1 MYLQETVKQTFS
13 LAGVPRLSYI
23 LGLAGTTPYLATS
36 TSVLYL
42 AWARNTEWPT
52 DSSLLNN
59 LLIPQE
65 MANHWLGVVEPI
77 QLGYGAVIISFLG
90 AIHWG
95 LEFAEKV
102 PDAARAQFRYGLGVA
117 ASVVA
122 WPTLLLPWQW
132 GLTAQ
137 WAAFVGMWYADRT
150 ATIRGWAPTWY
161 ATYRFVLT
169 AIVGTAIMISLIG
182 RMTFGAFA
190 PEWTTREKLQ
200 ASANEQPYTE
210 KWQKL
215 EEEEKRKKREEE
227 EKKQEEKEKKKKKQ
241 EESGKEGA
249 DKKKGEKVTD
259 QKEKKE

>member
-1 MYLQETVKQTFS
+1 M
-13 LAGVPRLSYI
+13 
-23 LGLAGTTPYLATS
+23 
-36 TSVLYL
+36 LYL

-102 PDAARAQFRYGLGVA
+102 PDAARSRFRYGLGVA

-200 ASANEQPYTE
+200 ASVNEEPYTE

-215 EEEEKRKKREEE
+215 EGEEKKKKREEE
-227 EKKQEEKEKKKKKQ
+227 KKKQ
-241 EESGKEGA
+241 EEEKKRKEEEEKKKNKEEKSKGGA
-249 DKKKGEKVTD
+249 EKKKGDKEGDKEAD
-259 QKEKKE
+259 KKEKKE